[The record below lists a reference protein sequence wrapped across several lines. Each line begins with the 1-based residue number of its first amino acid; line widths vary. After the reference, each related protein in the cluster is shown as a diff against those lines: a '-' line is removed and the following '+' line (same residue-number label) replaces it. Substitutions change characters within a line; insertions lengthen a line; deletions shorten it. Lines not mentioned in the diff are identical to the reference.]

1 MKESAS
7 LTLRV
12 SELLVNLFIVIEE
25 ARKKLNSKTR
35 VQSSSGCPDAV
46 HAQLWYA
53 GIYSPTTHSARE
65 HWSDG
70 PAASNVVTNLEDL
83 QLRPAHFRDAL
94 ENCRRDGVGRHVAV
108 RVSRYRY
115 TNIQSRCM
123 VREIC
128 IHEVRVDCMRHI
140 RGYEEGV
147 GVCLRDKVCT
157 GRWRRGKGVDNS
169 LDGAWKKVAPSALS
183 QQTTDLFVVEQ
194 ADTFNNTGSRFAC
207 CALCLF
213 QECLYRGPRAQ
224 LIVNATAVNKFLLE
238 TAFNSRL
245 YIVKL

>member
-157 GRWRRGKGVDNS
+157 GRWRRGKESTIRSMVLGRK
-169 LDGAWKKVAPSALS
+169 LLRAPC
-183 QQTTDLFVVEQ
+183 
-194 ADTFNNTGSRFAC
+194 R
-207 CALCLF
+207 
-213 QECLYRGPRAQ
+213 
-224 LIVNATAVNKFLLE
+224 
-238 TAFNSRL
+238 SRL
-245 YIVKL
+245 PISSSSNKPTHLIIPEVDSLAVPCVCSKSACTADQEHSLSSTRPP